1 MCILEDEF
9 ICVKNAVLSERL
21 RRKGKENMNINSI
34 CVQGG
39 YTPGNGEP
47 RQIPIIQSTTFKY
60 DTSEDMGKLFDL
72 EASGYFYTRLQNPT
86 NDYVAAK
93 IAQLEGGTAA
103 MLTSSGQAAN
113 FFALF
118 NICGCGD
125 HIVASSTIY
134 GGTFNLIS
142 VTMKRMG
149 IDVTFVNPD
158 ASEEELNAAF
168 RENTKAMFG
177 ETIANPALT
186 VLDIEKFAKCAH
198 AHGVPLIVDN
208 TFATPIN
215 CRPFEWGADIV
226 THSTTKYMDGH
237 GAAVGGA
244 IVDSGK
250 FDWMAHADKYPGLCT
265 PDDSYHGVT
274 YAEKFGKEGAFITKC
289 TVQLMRDF
297 GSIQSPQNAFILN
310 LGLESLHVRVKRH
323 CENGLAVAEFL
334 KNHDKVAY
342 VNYCSLPGDKY
353 YSLAQKYLPNGS
365 CGVVS
370 FGLKGG
376 REAASIF
383 MKNLKLAA
391 IETHVADART
401 CCLNPASSTHRQMTD
416 EQLKEAGVPAE
427 LIRISCGIEDKDDLI
442 ADIAQ
447 ALDKI

>member
-1 MCILEDEF
+1 MKLDS
-9 ICVKNAVLSERL
+9 V
-21 RRKGKENMNINSI
+21 

-60 DTSEDMGKLFDL
+60 DTSEDVGKLFDL

-113 FFALF
+113 FYALF
-118 NICGCGD
+118 NICSCGD

-134 GGTFNLIS
+134 GGTFNLIA

-265 PDDSYHGVT
+265 PDESYHGVT

-297 GSIQSPQNAFILN
+297 GSIQSPQHAFILN
-310 LGLESLHVRVKRH
+310 LGLESLHVRVRQH
-323 CENGLAVAEFL
+323 CENAYAVAEFL
-334 KNHDKVAY
+334 SGHEKVAY

-353 YSLAQKYLPNGS
+353 YPMAQKYLPKGS
-365 CGVVS
+365 CGVIS

-376 REAASIF
+376 REAASTF
-383 MKNLKLAA
+383 MKNLKIAA

-416 EQLKEAGVPAE
+416 EQLKAAGVPAE
-427 LIRISCGIEDKDDLI
+427 LIRISCGIEDKEDLI

-447 ALDKI
+447 ALEKCL

>member
-1 MCILEDEF
+1 MSNY
-9 ICVKNAVLSERL
+9 K
-21 RRKGKENMNINSI
+21 INTN
-34 CVQGG
+34 CVQAG

-47 RQIPIIQSTTFKY
+47 RQIPIVQSTTFKY

-93 IAQLEGGTAA
+93 IAALEGGTAA

-118 NICGCGD
+118 NICTCGD
-125 HIVASSTIY
+125 HIVSSSSIY

-142 VTMKRMG
+142 VTMAKMG
-149 IDVTFVNPD
+149 ITATFVAPD
-158 ASEEELNAAF
+158 CSDEELEAAF
-168 RENTKAMFG
+168 QDNTRAVFG

-186 VLDIEKFAKCAH
+186 VLDIERFAKAAH

-244 IVDSGK
+244 IVDSGR
-250 FDWMAHADKYPGLCT
+250 FDWMAHADKFPGLTT
-265 PDDSYHGVT
+265 PDESYHGIT
-274 YAEKFGKEGAFITKC
+274 YAERFGNGGAFITKA
-289 TVQLMRDF
+289 TAQLMRDF
-297 GSIQSPQNAFILN
+297 GSIQSPQNAFLLN
-310 LGLESLHVRVKRH
+310 LGLESLHVRMARH
-323 CENGLAVAEFL
+323 CENGLAVATFL
-334 KNHDKVAY
+334 QNHPKVAY
-342 VNYCSLPGDKY
+342 VNYCDLPGDKY
-353 YSLAQKYLPNGS
+353 HAMAQKYLPNGS

-383 MKNLKLAA
+383 MKSLRLAA

-401 CCLNPASSTHRQMTD
+401 CCLNPASSTHRQMND

-427 LIRISCGIEDKDDLI
+427 LVRMSCGIEDKEDLI
-442 ADIAQ
+442 ADLAQ
-447 ALDKI
+447 ALDKIPE